1 MERDK
6 SEAHL
11 EKGIMKKVRWEKT
24 RMGKQ
29 QFRKAAKKTIC
40 WLLILGML
48 VTLPQFPMTQ
58 VSAAEVNTGLT
69 EELDV
74 TELKEAETELSE
86 TTETEDADAEEI
98 TEAEVG
104 EDTEAADS
112 EAAENEVV
120 NEETDVKAA
129 TSTDLTIHFKKVDS
143 WDEVYTQVGSGDS
156 WTAITGLEYCKNGMG
171 GIVKENSKNS
181 GWYSFKV
188 TKNDAETV
196 NGLFNNG
203 SWGTG
208 TNQTENFSITITDDT
223 MEVWITT
230 VTEDGKINPNVSTT
244 APADW
249 VSGETV
255 TAPVDPA
262 TLSDVKSPVL
272 NADGSVTLN
281 YEVSADTLGTDKLYL
296 MGTLTDWDAGKEMT
310 DEDGDGV
317 YSITISDKAPGN
329 YEYKFKYGGTW
340 VTDPANSKYS
350 NGNSLVTIPG
360 LGEDKIEAKLGSTT
374 ALPATLKMYAQD
386 GTSIDVTP
394 TYTLKEAVAGVT
406 VEETNLVLDD
416 TVTETYIAVT
426 ATYES
431 GDKTYTSTVHV
442 DVVAEQY
449 NYNIYYYADNPDR
462 VTADSAALWLYGKNV
477 NGTLHNF
484 TDAEEIDGY
493 TWLKYTWTTSLTDI
507 SIIAKNPGTDWDWQA
522 ATVNYTNTNKAEDVD
537 IYIIHG
543 NTKAYT
549 TLPDIAAENQKHY
562 VLVEYKRTNND
573 YDGWNIYT
581 WDSGYDDTV
590 TFTDYNGTQIAA
602 IRVAAS
608 NESVSFCMRHSTEE
622 NEWESKDGGDHMVN
636 ITPGQVMTKVVF
648 EEGKGIVSY
657 YPDNLGYEMH
667 DGILNLYYRDD
678 ELFAENKA
686 GNLSSVKVEFDSN
699 TYELTYNSNNQR
711 WEKTGIELTEGKHYY
726 RYLVKTDADSEEE
739 SKTDAFN
746 DVKETVDGVEYSV
759 LEYYKFNASVS
770 GSFSQ
775 STMDYGDNNVLKVTV
790 DSDKAN
796 DAIAFE
802 AFEVTVDLTAVG
814 GKKDFKIKPELM
826 EGTIAVKEGTAAGT
840 YSLPIT
846 VIDQYGNTYT
856 GTSSVEVSARNKGDD
871 FDWDEAVIYFAVT
884 DRFYDGNAANND
896 AYGVGDYNTDSATGS
911 LSYHGGDFAGLTQ
924 KLDYLSQ
931 LGVNTIWITPIVA
944 NEMEEGLTTDL
955 AGTLSYGYHGY
966 WASDFTTLNKHL
978 GTEEEFKTLLD
989 SAHAKGMKIMVDVV
1003 LNHAGYETEDYFNSQ
1018 LNGKDMIRSGEN
1030 LIEGDTKK
1038 GPLSG
1043 LPDFMTEDEDVRNLL
1058 VEWQSSWISKYDIDY
1073 YRIDTVKHVDD
1084 VTWAAFK
1091 NALTKIN
1098 PDFKM
1103 IGEYSGAGYGSDTG
1117 TLGTGEMDSLLD
1129 FDFNDQALAFVKG
1142 NIDSVETF
1150 MENRNAAI
1158 DNTAT
1163 LGAFTSSHDEDGL
1176 MQKIIDEGYTEEQ
1189 AYNMFLAAATLQMT
1203 AKGQVVVYY
1212 GEEIGQYGK
1221 DNYPYQTNRYDF
1233 DWSKA
1238 QLADGSLNTSDTM
1251 LTHYQKLL
1259 AVRNAYSEILAKGD
1273 RVKVAGGDAEGYLV
1287 FQKSYQGENVYV
1299 GINLKDEAVTVN
1311 DIAVTGNGYK
1321 DVYGNAAVTEA
1332 DGKVSIT
1339 IPALSAGGTVI
1350 LGIDKN
1356 TDNTEVKA
1364 QAITLNKTDLELAK
1378 GKTYTLTADVTPA
1391 GSVDGA
1397 VTWSSSKKSV
1407 ATVDANGVVTAVK
1420 KGTATITATTAGGL
1434 KAECKVT
1441 VTIPATKV
1449 FLTPAMTIKK
1459 GTTRTLTASVFP
1471 TNTTDKITWKTSNKK
1486 VVTVTAKGKIK
1497 GIKAGTATI
1506 TATAS
1511 SGKKATCK
1519 VTVVKSSKKSA
1530 SIKLNKKTLT
1540 VNKGA
1545 YKQLK
1550 ATITK
1555 NSTDKVTWSSS
1566 NKKVATV
1573 DKNGVVVGV
1582 KKGTATITAKTSSGK
1597 KETCKVTVKIPSTKV
1612 KLNKTKVTLAKG
1624 KSVTLKATLTP
1635 TNSTDKL
1642 TWTSSNKKVAT
1653 VTSKGKVTAVKK
1665 GTATITVKTTS
1676 GKKAT
1681 CKVTVK

>member
-1 MERDK
+1 
-6 SEAHL
+6 
-11 EKGIMKKVRWEKT
+11 
-24 RMGKQ
+24 MGKQ
-29 QFRKAAKKTIC
+29 QFRKVAKKTIC

-48 VTLPQFPMTQ
+48 VTLPQVPMTQ
-58 VSAAEVNTGLT
+58 VSAAEVNTEMI
-69 EELDV
+69 EELDS
-74 TELKEAETELSE
+74 TELKEVETETTETELSE
-86 TTETEDADAEEI
+86 TTEAEGADTEKTAE
-98 TEAEVG
+98 TEEDQDTETEEG

-112 EAAENEVV
+112 EAAENEAVD
-120 NEETDVKAA
+120 EETDVKAA
-129 TSTDLTIHFKKVDS
+129 TSTDLTIHFKKVDG
-143 WDEVYTQVGSGDS
+143 WTEVYTQVGSGDS
-156 WTAITGLEYCKNGMG
+156 WTAISGLEYCKNGMG

-208 TNQTENFSITITDDT
+208 TNQTENFSITITENT

-230 VTEDGKINPNVSTT
+230 VTENGKITPGVSTT
-244 APADW
+244 EPTGW

-262 TLSDVKSPVL
+262 TLSNVKSPVL
-272 NADGSVTLN
+272 KADGSVTFN
-281 YEVSADTLGTDKLYL
+281 YEISADTLGTEKLYL
-296 MGTLTDWDAGKEMT
+296 MGTITDWTTGKEMT

-329 YEYKFKYGGTW
+329 YEYKFKYGNNW
-340 VTDPANSKYS
+340 RVDPANSKYS
-350 NGNSLVTIPG
+350 GDNSAVTIPG
-360 LGEDKIEAKLGSTT
+360 LGEDTIEAKLGSTT
-374 ALPATLKMYAQD
+374 ALPATLKMYAED
-386 GTSIDVTP
+386 GTSNDVAP
-394 TYTLKEAVAGVT
+394 TYTL
-406 VEETNLVLDD
+406 EENVVGATISGANLVLDN
-416 TVTETYIAVT
+416 TVT
-426 ATYES
+426 ATYIKVTATYSEGS
-431 GDKTYTSTVHV
+431 KTYTSTVHV
-442 DVVAEQY
+442 NVVTEQY
-449 NYNIYYYADNPDR
+449 NYHIYYYADNPDR

-477 NGTLHNF
+477 DGTQHEF
-484 TDAEEIDGY
+484 TEAEEIDGY
-493 TWLKYTWTTSLTDI
+493 TWLKYTWTTSLSDI
-507 SIIAKNPGTDWDWQA
+507 SIIVKNPDTGWTWQA
-522 ATVNYTNTNKAEDVD
+522 ATVNYTNKDKAEDVN

-549 TLPDIAAENQKHY
+549 TLPDIAVENQKHY

-590 TFTDYNGTQIAA
+590 TFTDYNGIRIAA

-622 NEWESKDGGDHMVN
+622 NEWESKDGGDHMVK
-636 ITPGQVMTKVVF
+636 ITPGQVMTKVLF

-686 GNLSSVKVEFDSN
+686 GDFSSVKVEFDSN
-699 TYELTYNSNNQR
+699 TYELTYNSADQR
-711 WEKTGIELTEGKHYY
+711 WEKTGIELTAGKHYY
-726 RYLVKTDADSEEE
+726 RYLVKTDANSAEE
-739 SKTDAFN
+739 SKLDLFN
-746 DVKETVDGVEYSV
+746 DQKETVNGQEYNV

-775 STMDYGDNNVLKVTV
+775 STMDYGDNNVLKVNV

-796 DAIAFE
+796 GTIAFK
-802 AFEVTVDLTAVG
+802 ASEVTVDLTTVG
-814 GKKDFKIKPELM
+814 GKKDFGIKPELM
-826 EGTIAVKEGTAAGT
+826 EGAIAVKEGTAAGT

-856 GTSSVEVSARNKGDD
+856 GTSSVEVKAREKEND

-884 DRFYDGNAANND
+884 DRFYDGNTANND

-944 NEMEEGLTTDL
+944 NEMKEGLTTDL
-955 AGTLSYGYHGY
+955 PGTLSYGYHGY

-1003 LNHAGYETEDYFNSQ
+1003 LNHAGYETEDYFNSK

-1043 LPDFMTEDEDVRNLL
+1043 LPDFMTEDQDVRNLL

-1091 NALTKIN
+1091 NALTKID

-1176 MQKIIDEGYTEEQ
+1176 MQKIIDEGYTEAQ
-1189 AYNMFLAAATLQMT
+1189 AYQMFLAAASLQMT
-1203 AKGQVVVYY
+1203 AKGQVVIYY

-1251 LTHYQKLL
+1251 LAHYRKLL
-1259 AVRNAYSEILAKGD
+1259 AIRNTYSEVLAKGD
-1273 RVKVAGGDAEGYLV
+1273 RVKVAGSDAEGYLV
-1287 FQKSYQGENVYV
+1287 FQKSYQGETVYV

-1311 DIAVTGNGYK
+1311 NIAVTGSGYK
-1321 DVYGNAAVTEA
+1321 DVYGNAAMTEA
-1332 DGKVSIT
+1332 DGKVSVT
-1339 IPALSAGGTVI
+1339 IPALSAGGTIV
-1350 LGIDKN
+1350 LGTRDLN
-1356 TDNTEVKA
+1356 GTEVKA
-1364 QAITLNKTDLELAK
+1364 ESITLNKTDLKLAK
-1378 GKTYTLTADVTPA
+1378 GKTYALKANVTPA

-1397 VTWSSSKKSV
+1397 VSWSSSKTSV

-1420 KGTATITATTAGGL
+1420 KGTAVITATTAGGL

-1441 VTIPATKV
+1441 VTIPAAKV
-1449 FLTPAMTIKK
+1449 YLTPAMTIKK

-1471 TNTTDKITWKTSNKK
+1471 KDTTDKITWKTSNKK

-1497 GIKAGTATI
+1497 GVKAGTATI

-1511 SGKKATCK
+1511 NGKKATCK
-1519 VTVVKSSKKSA
+1519 VTV
-1530 SIKLNKKTLT
+1530 
-1540 VNKGA
+1540 
-1545 YKQLK
+1545 
-1550 ATITK
+1550 
-1555 NSTDKVTWSSS
+1555 KVP
-1566 NKKVATV
+1566 A
-1573 DKNGVVVGV
+1573 
-1582 KKGTATITAKTSSGK
+1582 
-1597 KETCKVTVKIPSTKV
+1597 TKV

-1642 TWTSSNKKVAT
+1642 TWTTSNKKVAT

>member
-1 MERDK
+1 
-6 SEAHL
+6 
-11 EKGIMKKVRWEKT
+11 
-24 RMGKQ
+24 MGKQ

-58 VSAAEVNTGLT
+58 VSAAEVNTEMI
-69 EELDV
+69 EELDS
-74 TELKEAETELSE
+74 TELKEVETETTETKLSE
-86 TTETEDADAEEI
+86 TTEAEGADTEKTAE
-98 TEAEVG
+98 TEEGQDTETEEG

-112 EAAENEVV
+112 EAAENEAVD
-120 NEETDVKAA
+120 EETDVKAA
-129 TSTDLTIHFKKVDS
+129 TNTDLTVHFKNEGNWEKVYVKAAAGGQYGWDS
-143 WDEVYTQVGSGDS
+143 
-156 WTAITGLEYCKNGMG
+156 IPGLEYCNSNYG
-171 GIVKENSKNS
+171 GILTENTSNA
-181 GWYSFKV
+181 GWYSFKI
-188 TKNDAETV
+188 TKTGADTV
-196 NGLFNNG
+196 NGLFNSG
-203 SWGTG
+203 AW
-208 TNQTENFSITITDDT
+208 TNEGGQQTSNYAIEITNDI
-223 MEVWITT
+223 MEVWIT
-230 VTEDGKINPNVSTT
+230 DGNVVSEN
-244 APADW
+244 APTGW

-262 TLSDVKSPVL
+262 TLSNVKSPVL
-272 NADGSVTLN
+272 NVDGSVTFN
-281 YEVSADTLGTDKLYL
+281 YEISANTLGTEKLYL
-296 MGTLTDWDAGKEMT
+296 MGTITDWTTGKEMT
-310 DEDGDGV
+310 DEDGNGV

-329 YEYKFKYGGTW
+329 YEYKFKYGNNW
-340 VTDPANSKYS
+340 RADPANSKYS
-350 NGNSLVTIPG
+350 GDNSAVTIPG
-360 LGEDKIEAKLGSTT
+360 LGEDTIEAKLGSTT
-374 ALPATLKMYAQD
+374 ALPATLKMYAED
-386 GTSIDVTP
+386 GTSNDVTP
-394 TYTLKEAVAGVT
+394 TYTLEENVAGAT
-406 VEETNLVLDD
+406 ISGANLVLDN
-416 TVTETYIAVT
+416 TVT
-426 ATYES
+426 ATYIKVTATYS
-431 GDKTYTSTVHV
+431 DGSKTYTSTVHV
-442 DVVAEQY
+442 NVVAEQY
-449 NYNIYYYADNPDR
+449 NYHIYYYADNPDR

-477 NGTLHNF
+477 DGTLHNF
-484 TDAEEIDGY
+484 TDVEEINGY
-493 TWLKYTWTTSLTDI
+493 TWLKYTWTTSLSDI
-507 SIIAKNPGTDWDWQA
+507 SIIARNPVDWSWQA
-522 ATVNYTNTNKAEDVD
+522 ATVNYTNKDKAEDVN

-549 TLPDIAAENQKHY
+549 TLPDIAVENQKHY

-590 TFTDYNGTQIAA
+590 TFTDYNGIRIAA

-622 NEWESKDGGDHMVN
+622 NEWESKDGGDHMVK
-636 ITPGQVMTKVVF
+636 ITPGQVMTKVLF

-686 GNLSSVKVEFDSN
+686 GDFSSVKVEFDSN
-699 TYELTYNSNNQR
+699 TYELTYNSADQR
-711 WEKTGIELTEGKHYY
+711 WEKTGIELTAGKHYY
-726 RYLVKTDADSEEE
+726 RYLVKTDANSAEE
-739 SKTDAFN
+739 SKLDLFN
-746 DVKETVDGVEYSV
+746 DQKETVNGQEYNV

-775 STMDYGDNNVLKVTV
+775 STMDYGDNNVLKVNV

-796 DAIAFE
+796 GTIAFK
-802 AFEVTVDLTAVG
+802 ASEVTVDLTTVG
-814 GKKDFKIKPELM
+814 GKKDFGIKPELM
-826 EGTIAVKEGTAAGT
+826 EGAIAVKEGTAAGT

-846 VIDQYGNTYT
+846 VIDQYGNTYI
-856 GTSSVEVSARNKGDD
+856 GTSSVEVKAREKEND

-884 DRFYDGNAANND
+884 DRFYDGNTANND

-944 NEMEEGLTTDL
+944 NEMKEGLTTDL
-955 AGTLSYGYHGY
+955 PGTLSYGYHGY

-1003 LNHAGYETEDYFNSQ
+1003 LNHAGYETEDYFNSK

-1043 LPDFMTEDEDVRNLL
+1043 LPDFMTEDQDVRNLL

-1091 NALTKIN
+1091 NALTKID

-1176 MQKIIDEGYTEEQ
+1176 MQKIIDEGYTEAQ
-1189 AYNMFLAAATLQMT
+1189 AYQMFLAAASLQMT
-1203 AKGQVVVYY
+1203 AKGQVVIYY

-1251 LTHYQKLL
+1251 LAHYRKLL
-1259 AVRNAYSEILAKGD
+1259 AIRNTYSEVLAKGD
-1273 RVKVAGGDAEGYLV
+1273 RVKVAGSDAEGYLV
-1287 FQKSYQGENVYV
+1287 FQKSYQGETVYV

-1311 DIAVTGNGYK
+1311 NIAVTGSGYK
-1321 DVYGNAAVTEA
+1321 DVYGNAAMTEA
-1332 DGKVSIT
+1332 DGKVSVT
-1339 IPALSAGGTVI
+1339 IPALSAGGTVV
-1350 LGIDKN
+1350 LGTRDLN
-1356 TDNTEVKA
+1356 GTEVKA
-1364 QAITLNKTDLELAK
+1364 ESITLNKTDLKLAK
-1378 GKTYTLTADVTPA
+1378 GKTYALKANVTPA

-1407 ATVDANGVVTAVK
+1407 AKVDANGVVTAVK
-1420 KGTATITATTAGGL
+1420 KGTAVITATTAGGL

-1441 VTIPATKV
+1441 VTIPAAKV
-1449 FLTPAMTIKK
+1449 YLTPAMTIKK

-1471 TNTTDKITWKTSNKK
+1471 KDTTDKITWKTSNKK

-1497 GIKAGTATI
+1497 GVKAGTATI

-1511 SGKKATCK
+1511 NGKKATCK
-1519 VTVVKSSKKSA
+1519 VTVVKSSKKST
-1530 SIKLNKKTLT
+1530 SIKLSKKTLT

-1550 ATITK
+1550 ATVTK
-1555 NSTDKVTWSSS
+1555 NSTDKITWSSS

-1582 KKGTATITAKTSSGK
+1582 KKGTAIITAKTSSGK
-1597 KETCKVTVKIPSTKV
+1597 KATCKVTVKVPATKV

-1642 TWTSSNKKVAT
+1642 TWTTSNKKVAT

>member
-1 MERDK
+1 
-6 SEAHL
+6 
-11 EKGIMKKVRWEKT
+11 
-24 RMGKQ
+24 MGKQ
-29 QFRKAAKKTIC
+29 QFRKVAKKTIC

-58 VSAAEVNTGLT
+58 VSAAEVNTEMI
-69 EELDV
+69 EELDS
-74 TELKEAETELSE
+74 TELKEAETETTETELSE
-86 TTETEDADAEEI
+86 TTEAEGADTEKTAE
-98 TEAEVG
+98 TEEDQDTETEEG

-112 EAAENEVV
+112 EAAENEAVD
-120 NEETDVKAA
+120 EETDVKAA
-129 TSTDLTIHFKKVDS
+129 TSTDLTIHFKKVDG
-143 WDEVYTQVGSGDS
+143 WTEVYTQVGSGDS
-156 WTAITGLEYCKNGMG
+156 WTAISGLEYCKNGMG

-208 TNQTENFSITITDDT
+208 TNQTENFSITITENT

-230 VTEDGKINPNVSTT
+230 VTENGKITPGVSTT
-244 APADW
+244 EPTGW

-262 TLSDVKSPVL
+262 TLSNVKSPAL
-272 NADGSVTLN
+272 KADGSVTFN
-281 YEVSADTLGTDKLYL
+281 YEISADTLGTEKLYL
-296 MGTLTDWDAGKEMT
+296 MGTITDWTTGKEMT

-329 YEYKFKYGGTW
+329 YEYKFKYGDTW

-360 LGEDKIEAKLGSTT
+360 LGEATIEAKLGATT
-374 ALPATLKMYAQD
+374 ALPETLKLYNED
-386 GTSIDVTP
+386 GTSTDVAP
-394 TYTLKEAVAGVT
+394 TYALKEAVAGAT
-406 VEETNLVLDD
+406 ISGTNLVLDD
-416 TVTETYIAVT
+416 TVTATYIAVT
-426 ATYES
+426 ATYGS
-431 GDKTYTSTVHV
+431 GKTYTSTVHV
-442 DVVAEQY
+442 NVVAEQY
-449 NYNIYYYADNPDR
+449 NYHIYYYADNPDR

-477 NGTLHNF
+477 DGTLHNF
-484 TDAEEIDGY
+484 TDVEEINGY
-493 TWLKYTWTTSLTDI
+493 TWLKYTWTTSLSDI
-507 SIIAKNPGTDWDWQA
+507 SIIARNPVDWTWQA
-522 ATVNYTNTNKAEDVD
+522 ATVNYTNKDKAEDVN

-549 TLPDIAAENQKHY
+549 TLPDIAVENQKHY

-590 TFTDYNGTQIAA
+590 TFTDYNGIRIAA

-622 NEWESKDGGDHMVN
+622 NEWESKDGGDHMVK
-636 ITPGQVMTKVVF
+636 ITPGQVMTKVLF

-657 YPDNLGYEMH
+657 YPDNLGYEMR
-667 DGILNLYYRDD
+667 DGTLNLYYRDD

-686 GNLSSVKVEFDSN
+686 GDFSSVKVEFDSN
-699 TYELTYNSNNQR
+699 TYELTYNFADQR

-726 RYLVKTDADSEEE
+726 RYLVKADANSAEE
-739 SKTDAFN
+739 SKLDLFN
-746 DVKETVDGVEYSV
+746 DQKETVNGQEYNV

-775 STMDYGDNNVLKVTV
+775 STMDYGDNNVLKVNV

-796 DAIAFE
+796 GTIAFK
-802 AFEVTVDLTAVG
+802 ASEVTVDLTTVG
-814 GKKDFKIKPELM
+814 GKKDFGIKPELM
-826 EGTIAVKEGTAAGT
+826 EGAIAVKEGTAAGT

-856 GTSSVEVSARNKGDD
+856 GTSSVEVKAREKEND

-884 DRFYDGNAANND
+884 DRFYDGNTANND
-896 AYGVGDYNTDSATGS
+896 AYGVGDYNTDPATGS

-944 NEMEEGLTTDL
+944 NEMKEGLTTDL
-955 AGTLSYGYHGY
+955 PGTLSYGYHGY

-1003 LNHAGYETEDYFNSQ
+1003 LNHAGYETEDYFNSK

-1043 LPDFMTEDEDVRNLL
+1043 LPDFMTEDQDVRNLL

-1091 NALTKIN
+1091 NALTKID

-1176 MQKIIDEGYTEEQ
+1176 MQKIIDEGYTEAQ
-1189 AYNMFLAAATLQMT
+1189 AYQMFLAAASLQMT
-1203 AKGQVVVYY
+1203 AKGQVVIYY

-1251 LTHYQKLL
+1251 LAHYRKLL
-1259 AVRNAYSEILAKGD
+1259 AIRNTYSEVLAKGD
-1273 RVKVAGGDAEGYLV
+1273 RVKVAGSDAEGYLV
-1287 FQKSYQGENVYV
+1287 FQKSYQGETVYV

-1311 DIAVTGNGYK
+1311 NIAVTGSGYK
-1321 DVYGNAAVTEA
+1321 DVYGNAAMTEA
-1332 DGKVSIT
+1332 DGKVSVT
-1339 IPALSAGGTVI
+1339 IPALSAGGTVV
-1350 LGIDKN
+1350 LGTRDLN
-1356 TDNTEVKA
+1356 GTEVKA
-1364 QAITLNKTDLELAK
+1364 ESITLNKTDLKLAK
-1378 GKTYTLTADVTPA
+1378 GKTYALKANVTPA

-1407 ATVDANGVVTAVK
+1407 AKVDANGVVTAVK
-1420 KGTATITATTAGGL
+1420 KGTAVITATTAGGL

-1441 VTIPATKV
+1441 VTIPAAKV
-1449 FLTPAMTIKK
+1449 YLTPAMTIKK

-1471 TNTTDKITWKTSNKK
+1471 KDTTDKITWKTSNKK

-1497 GIKAGTATI
+1497 GVKAGTATI

-1511 SGKKATCK
+1511 NGKKATCK
-1519 VTVVKSSKKSA
+1519 VTVVKSSKKST
-1530 SIKLNKKTLT
+1530 SIKLSKKTLT

-1555 NSTDKVTWSSS
+1555 NSTDKITWSSS

-1597 KETCKVTVKIPSTKV
+1597 KATCKVTVKVPATKV

-1642 TWTSSNKKVAT
+1642 TWTTSNKKVAT